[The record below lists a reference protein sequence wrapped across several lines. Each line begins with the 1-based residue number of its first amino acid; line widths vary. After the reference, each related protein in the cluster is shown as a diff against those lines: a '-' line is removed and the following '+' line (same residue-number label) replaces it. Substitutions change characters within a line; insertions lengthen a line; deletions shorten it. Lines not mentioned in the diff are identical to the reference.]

1 MVWVVPVGTF
11 PVRLVPAWVAW
22 PPVPVVA
29 GISMVCLGVL
39 VTLGLIVQRSGMS
52 LWCSSSWWFG
62 FVLGTLGDLGVLGVG
77 VVLVGLL
84 V

>member
-1 MVWVVPVGTF
+1 LDWFQLGLLGLLFRLWLAF
-11 PVRLVPAWVAW
+11 PWFGFGSLPLY
-22 PPVPVVA
+22 
-29 GISMVCLGVL
+29 CLGVL

>member
-1 MVWVVPVGTF
+1 
-11 PVRLVPAWVAW
+11 
-22 PPVPVVA
+22 
-29 GISMVCLGVL
+29 
-39 VTLGLIVQRSGMS
+39 MS